1 MVEEE
6 DLELTFSHK
15 YVKKKTKKKKKPICR
30 MSLMEHI
37 LNTGRELRL
46 TKGQEKSPCNWVGQK
61 GEKEKREK
69 ESG

>member
-15 YVKKKTKKKKKPICR
+15 YVKKKKKKKPICR

-46 TKGQEKSPCNWVGQK
+46 TKGQENLHVTG
-61 GEKEKREK
+61 
-69 ESG
+69 